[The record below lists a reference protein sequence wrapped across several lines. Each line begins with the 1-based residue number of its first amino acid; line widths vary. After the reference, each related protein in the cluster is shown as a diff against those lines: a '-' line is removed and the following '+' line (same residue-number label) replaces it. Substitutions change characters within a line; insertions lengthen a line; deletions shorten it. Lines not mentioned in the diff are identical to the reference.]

1 MQGQV
6 WHATFNG
13 ADPPPNL
20 CGRRALAFQEKEKV
34 MPKPNLDDLD
44 YDALTE
50 LIDEATNLRRTK
62 FEGRELDEKRR
73 RPERDMEIERKVDP
87 FRTPTA

>member
-1 MQGQV
+1 
-6 WHATFNG
+6 
-13 ADPPPNL
+13 
-20 CGRRALAFQEKEKV
+20 

-50 LIDEATNLRRTK
+50 LIDEATNLRTTK

-73 RPERDMEIERKVDP
+73 RLERDMDTERRVDP

>member
-1 MQGQV
+1 
-6 WHATFNG
+6 
-13 ADPPPNL
+13 
-20 CGRRALAFQEKEKV
+20 